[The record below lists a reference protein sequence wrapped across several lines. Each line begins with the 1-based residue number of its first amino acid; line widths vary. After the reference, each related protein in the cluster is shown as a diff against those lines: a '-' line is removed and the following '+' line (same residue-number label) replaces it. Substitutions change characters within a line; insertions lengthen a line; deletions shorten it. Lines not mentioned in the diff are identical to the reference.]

1 MRGGLSFRDTRG
13 SEILT
18 HQAGRLKELALSLL
32 PSPTPHALNYSSF
45 CYTRE
50 SYLAAIA
57 NASTVK
63 SVFETLRFRWL
74 QVTNYSKTLRV
85 EGNLLENVERKSCVT
100 PRPRPGASV
109 TMVSGS
115 QENSISTDVLVVSSM
130 ALKMEIFVKCMKVK
144 WQNNWKHLALKW
156 LSRLVDHCYN
166 RRSEN
171 GSL

>member
-1 MRGGLSFRDTRG
+1 MTD
-13 SEILT
+13 
-18 HQAGRLKELALSLL
+18 QAGRLKELVLSLL
-32 PSPTPHALNYSSF
+32 PSPTPHALNYSSV

-63 SVFETLRFRWL
+63 SVFEKLRFRWL
-74 QVTNYSKTLRV
+74 QVTVGNYSKTLRV
-85 EGNLLENVERKSCVT
+85 DGNLLENVERKSCVT
-100 PRPRPGASV
+100 PRPRAGASV

-115 QENSISTDVLVVSSM
+115 KENSISTDVLVVSST

-166 RRSEN
+166 RR
-171 GSL
+171 